1 MLEIIIEQS
10 LVPVV
15 IDAGIGMPSHA
26 AEAIEMGADAVL
38 VNTAIAS
45 ADNPALMGAA
55 FAAAVG
61 AAENALLAGPPA
73 KNATASATSPMEI
86 F

>member
-15 IDAGIGMPSHA
+15 VDAGIGLPSHA

-38 VNTAIAS
+38 INTAIAS
-45 ADNPALMGAA
+45 ADDPELMSEA
-55 FAAAVG
+55 FAEAII
-61 AAENALLAGPPA
+61 AAEKAVDAGPPSIA
-73 KNATASATSPMEI
+73 AGAIASSPMEI